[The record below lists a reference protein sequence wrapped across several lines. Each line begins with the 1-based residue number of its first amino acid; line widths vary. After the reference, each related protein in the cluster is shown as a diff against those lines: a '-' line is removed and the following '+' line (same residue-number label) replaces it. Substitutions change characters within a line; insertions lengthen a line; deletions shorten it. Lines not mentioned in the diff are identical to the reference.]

1 MLDAVI
7 VQAVGFTDLLII
19 FVVLGGFVTWVVA
32 LVDVIRVPD
41 DSLYRS
47 GSKGVWVLRI
57 ALTGIA
63 GAIFYYAAGRPRNR
77 GRRGTSDLEGARPE
91 PPMPRS

>member
-1 MLDAVI
+1 MDAVI
-7 VQAVGFTDLLII
+7 VQAVGFTDLLIV
-19 FVVLGGFVTWVVA
+19 FVVLGGFVTWIVA

-57 ALTGIA
+57 VLTGIV
-63 GAIFYYAAGRPRNR
+63 GAIFYYAVGRPRGR
-77 GRRGTSDLEGARPE
+77 VRRGTSDVEGAPPD
-91 PPMPRS
+91 PPMPSS